1 MLDDKEINR
10 GTLLDLLSKEEYL
23 KILFKK
29 STTQTMRTMICTL
42 YGDSIPTS
50 FAKSIE
56 ATINQNDN
64 LDILPVWDVIKGKW
78 RSFHIS
84 NIISVDIVEK
94 QEKKKEEKKKEQKK
108 KD

>member
-1 MLDDKEINR
+1 MLSDKEINR
-10 GTLLDLLSKEEYL
+10 SNLLKLLVQEEYL

-29 STTQTMRTMICTL
+29 STTQTIRTMICTL

-50 FAKSIE
+50 FAKAIQ

-84 NIISVDIVEK
+84 NIISVDIM
-94 QEKKKEEKKKEQKK
+94 EKKN
-108 KD
+108 

>member
-10 GTLLDLLSKEEYL
+10 SNLLKLLLQEEYL

-56 ATINQNDN
+56 ATIKQNDN

-84 NIISVDIVEK
+84 NIISVDIMEK
-94 QEKKKEEKKKEQKK
+94 RN
-108 KD
+108 

>member
-1 MLDDKEINR
+1 MLDNKDINR
-10 GTLLDLLSKEEYL
+10 SNLLKLLLQEEYL

-56 ATINQNDN
+56 ATIKQNDN

-84 NIISVDIVEK
+84 NIISVDIM
-94 QEKKKEEKKKEQKK
+94 EKKN
-108 KD
+108 

>member
-1 MLDDKEINR
+1 MLSDKDINR
-10 GTLLDLLSKEEYL
+10 SNLLKLLLQEEYL

-56 ATINQNDN
+56 ATIKQNDN

-84 NIISVDIVEK
+84 NIISVDII
-94 QEKKKEEKKKEQKK
+94 EKKN
-108 KD
+108 

>member
-56 ATINQNDN
+56 ATIKQNDN

-84 NIISVDIVEK
+84 NIISVDII
-94 QEKKKEEKKKEQKK
+94 EKKN
-108 KD
+108 

>member
-1 MLDDKEINR
+1 MLSDKEINR
-10 GTLLDLLSKEEYL
+10 SNLLKLLVQEEYL

-29 STTQTMRTMICTL
+29 STTQTIRTMICTL

-56 ATINQNDN
+56 ATIKQNDN

-84 NIISVDIVEK
+84 NIISVDIM
-94 QEKKKEEKKKEQKK
+94 EKKN
-108 KD
+108 

>member
-1 MLDDKEINR
+1 MLSDKEINR
-10 GTLLDLLSKEEYL
+10 SNLLKLLLQEEYL

-56 ATINQNDN
+56 ATINQNNN

-84 NIISVDIVEK
+84 NIISVDIMEK
-94 QEKKKEEKKKEQKK
+94 RN
-108 KD
+108 

>member
-1 MLDDKEINR
+1 MLDNKDINR
-10 GTLLDLLSKEEYL
+10 SNLLKLLLQEEYL

-42 YGDSIPTS
+42 YGNSIPTS

-64 LDILPVWDVIKGKW
+64 LDILPVWDIIKGKW

-84 NIISVDIVEK
+84 NIISVDIM
-94 QEKKKEEKKKEQKK
+94 EKKN
-108 KD
+108 

>member
-1 MLDDKEINR
+1 MLSDKEINR
-10 GTLLDLLSKEEYL
+10 SNLLKLLLQEEYL

-56 ATINQNDN
+56 ATIKQNDN

-84 NIISVDIVEK
+84 NIISVDIM
-94 QEKKKEEKKKEQKK
+94 KKKN
-108 KD
+108 

>member
-10 GTLLDLLSKEEYL
+10 SNLLKLLLQEEYL

-56 ATINQNDN
+56 ATIKQNDN

-84 NIISVDIVEK
+84 NIISVDII
-94 QEKKKEEKKKEQKK
+94 EKKK
-108 KD
+108 D

>member
-1 MLDDKEINR
+1 MLSDKDINR
-10 GTLLDLLSKEEYL
+10 SNLLKLLSKEEYL

-56 ATINQNDN
+56 ATKNQNDN

-84 NIISVDIVEK
+84 NIISVDIMEK
-94 QEKKKEEKKKEQKK
+94 RN
-108 KD
+108 

>member
-1 MLDDKEINR
+1 MLDDKDINR

-64 LDILPVWDVIKGKW
+64 LDILPVWDVIIGKW

-84 NIISVDIVEK
+84 NIISVDIMEK
-94 QEKKKEEKKKEQKK
+94 RN
-108 KD
+108 

>member
-1 MLDDKEINR
+1 MLSDKDINR
-10 GTLLDLLSKEEYL
+10 SNLLDLLSKEEYL

-84 NIISVDIVEK
+84 NIISVDIM
-94 QEKKKEEKKKEQKK
+94 KKKN
-108 KD
+108 

>member
-1 MLDDKEINR
+1 MLSDKDINR
-10 GTLLDLLSKEEYL
+10 SNLLKLLLQEEYL

-56 ATINQNDN
+56 ATIKQNDN

-84 NIISVDIVEK
+84 NIISVDIM
-94 QEKKKEEKKKEQKK
+94 KKKN
-108 KD
+108 

>member
-1 MLDDKEINR
+1 MLSDKEINR
-10 GTLLDLLSKEEYL
+10 SNLLKLLLQEEYL

-56 ATINQNDN
+56 ATIKQNDN
-64 LDILPVWDVIKGKW
+64 LDILPVWDIIKGKW

-84 NIISVDIVEK
+84 NIISVDIM
-94 QEKKKEEKKKEQKK
+94 EKKN
-108 KD
+108 

>member
-1 MLDDKEINR
+1 MLSDKDINR
-10 GTLLDLLSKEEYL
+10 SNLLKLLLQEEYL

-56 ATINQNDN
+56 ATIKQNDN
-64 LDILPVWDVIKGKW
+64 LDILPVWDIIKGKW

-84 NIISVDIVEK
+84 NIISVDIM
-94 QEKKKEEKKKEQKK
+94 KKKN
-108 KD
+108 

>member
-1 MLDDKEINR
+1 MLSDKEINR
-10 GTLLDLLSKEEYL
+10 SNLLKLLVQEEYL

-50 FAKSIE
+50 FAKAIQ

-84 NIISVDIVEK
+84 NIISVDIMEK
-94 QEKKKEEKKKEQKK
+94 RN
-108 KD
+108 

>member
-1 MLDDKEINR
+1 MLSDKEINR
-10 GTLLDLLSKEEYL
+10 SNLLDLLSKEEYL

-84 NIISVDIVEK
+84 NIISVDII
-94 QEKKKEEKKKEQKK
+94 EKKK
-108 KD
+108 D

>member
-10 GTLLDLLSKEEYL
+10 SNLLKLLLQEEYL

-56 ATINQNDN
+56 ATIKQNDN

-84 NIISVDIVEK
+84 NIISVDII
-94 QEKKKEEKKKEQKK
+94 EKKN
-108 KD
+108 

>member
-1 MLDDKEINR
+1 MLSDKEINR

-84 NIISVDIVEK
+84 NIISVDIMK
-94 QEKKKEEKKKEQKK
+94 KK

>member
-1 MLDDKEINR
+1 MLSDKDINR
-10 GTLLDLLSKEEYL
+10 SNLLKLLLQEEYL

-42 YGDSIPTS
+42 YGNSIPTS

-84 NIISVDIVEK
+84 NIISVDII
-94 QEKKKEEKKKEQKK
+94 EKKN
-108 KD
+108 

>member
-1 MLDDKEINR
+1 MLSDKDINR
-10 GTLLDLLSKEEYL
+10 SNLLDLLSKEEYL

-42 YGDSIPTS
+42 YGNSIPTS

-56 ATINQNDN
+56 ATIKQNDN

-84 NIISVDIVEK
+84 NIISVDII
-94 QEKKKEEKKKEQKK
+94 EKKN
-108 KD
+108 

>member
-1 MLDDKEINR
+1 MLDDKYINR

-84 NIISVDIVEK
+84 NIISVDIM
-94 QEKKKEEKKKEQKK
+94 EKKN
-108 KD
+108 

>member
-1 MLDDKEINR
+1 MLSDKEINR
-10 GTLLDLLSKEEYL
+10 SNLLKLLLQEEYL

-56 ATINQNDN
+56 ATIKQNDN

-84 NIISVDIVEK
+84 NIISVDIM
-94 QEKKKEEKKKEQKK
+94 EKKN
-108 KD
+108 

>member
-10 GTLLDLLSKEEYL
+10 SNLLKLLLQEEYL

-56 ATINQNDN
+56 ATIKQNDN

-84 NIISVDIVEK
+84 NIISVDIM
-94 QEKKKEEKKKEQKK
+94 KKKN
-108 KD
+108 

>member
-1 MLDDKEINR
+1 MLDNKDINR
-10 GTLLDLLSKEEYL
+10 SNLLKLLLQEEYL

-42 YGDSIPTS
+42 YGNSIPTS

-56 ATINQNDN
+56 ATIKQNDN

-84 NIISVDIVEK
+84 NIISVDIM
-94 QEKKKEEKKKEQKK
+94 EKKN
-108 KD
+108 

>member
-1 MLDDKEINR
+1 MLSDKEINR
-10 GTLLDLLSKEEYL
+10 SNLLKLLLQEEYL

-56 ATINQNDN
+56 ATIKQNDN

-84 NIISVDIVEK
+84 NIISVNIM
-94 QEKKKEEKKKEQKK
+94 EKKKRLIY
-108 KD
+108 

>member
-1 MLDDKEINR
+1 MLSDKDINR
-10 GTLLDLLSKEEYL
+10 SNLLKLLLQEEYL

-56 ATINQNDN
+56 ATIKQNDN

-84 NIISVDIVEK
+84 NIISVDIMEK
-94 QEKKKEEKKKEQKK
+94 RN
-108 KD
+108 

>member
-1 MLDDKEINR
+1 MLSDKEINR
-10 GTLLDLLSKEEYL
+10 SNLLKLLLQEEYL

-29 STTQTMRTMICTL
+29 STTETMRTMICTL

-56 ATINQNDN
+56 ATIKQNDN

-84 NIISVDIVEK
+84 NIISVDII
-94 QEKKKEEKKKEQKK
+94 EKKN
-108 KD
+108 

>member
-1 MLDDKEINR
+1 MLSDKEINR
-10 GTLLDLLSKEEYL
+10 SNLLKLLLQEEYL

-84 NIISVDIVEK
+84 NIISVDIM
-94 QEKKKEEKKKEQKK
+94 EKKN
-108 KD
+108 

>member
-29 STTQTMRTMICTL
+29 STSQTMRTMICTL

-84 NIISVDIVEK
+84 NIISVDII
-94 QEKKKEEKKKEQKK
+94 EKKK
-108 KD
+108 D

>member
-10 GTLLDLLSKEEYL
+10 SNLLKLLVQEEYL

-29 STTQTMRTMICTL
+29 STTQTLRTMICTL

-50 FAKSIE
+50 FAKAIQ

-84 NIISVDIVEK
+84 NIISVDIM
-94 QEKKKEEKKKEQKK
+94 EKKN
-108 KD
+108 

>member
-1 MLDDKEINR
+1 MLDNKDINR
-10 GTLLDLLSKEEYL
+10 SNLLKLLLQEEYL

-29 STTQTMRTMICTL
+29 STTQTLRTMICTL

-56 ATINQNDN
+56 ATIKQNDN

-84 NIISVDIVEK
+84 NIISVDIM
-94 QEKKKEEKKKEQKK
+94 KKKN
-108 KD
+108 

>member
-10 GTLLDLLSKEEYL
+10 SNLLKLLLQEEYL

-56 ATINQNDN
+56 ATIKQNDN

-84 NIISVDIVEK
+84 NIISVDIM
-94 QEKKKEEKKKEQKK
+94 EKKN
-108 KD
+108 

>member
-1 MLDDKEINR
+1 MLSDKEINR
-10 GTLLDLLSKEEYL
+10 SNLLKLLLQEESL

-56 ATINQNDN
+56 ATIKQNDN

-84 NIISVDIVEK
+84 NIISVDIM
-94 QEKKKEEKKKEQKK
+94 KKKN
-108 KD
+108 

>member
-1 MLDDKEINR
+1 MLSDKEINR
-10 GTLLDLLSKEEYL
+10 SNLLKLLLQEEYL

-29 STTQTMRTMICTL
+29 STTQTIRTMICTL
-42 YGDSIPTS
+42 YGNSIPTS

-56 ATINQNDN
+56 ATIKQNDN

-84 NIISVDIVEK
+84 NIISVDVVEK
-94 QEKKKEEKKKEQKK
+94 QEKKKEKKK

>member
-1 MLDDKEINR
+1 MLSDKDINR
-10 GTLLDLLSKEEYL
+10 SNLLKLLLQEEYL

-29 STTQTMRTMICTL
+29 STTQTIRTMICTL
-42 YGDSIPTS
+42 YGNSIPTS

-84 NIISVDIVEK
+84 NIISVDII
-94 QEKKKEEKKKEQKK
+94 EKKN
-108 KD
+108 

>member
-1 MLDDKEINR
+1 MLSDKDINR
-10 GTLLDLLSKEEYL
+10 SNLLKLLLQEEYL

-56 ATINQNDN
+56 ATIKQNDN
-64 LDILPVWDVIKGKW
+64 LDILPVWDVIIGKW

-84 NIISVDIVEK
+84 NIISVDIMEK
-94 QEKKKEEKKKEQKK
+94 RN
-108 KD
+108 